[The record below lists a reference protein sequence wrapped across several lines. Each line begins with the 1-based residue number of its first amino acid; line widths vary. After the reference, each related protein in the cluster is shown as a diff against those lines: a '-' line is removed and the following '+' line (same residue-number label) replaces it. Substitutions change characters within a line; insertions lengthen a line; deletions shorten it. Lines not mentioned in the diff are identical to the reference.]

1 MKVATG
7 LAVGREA
14 NPALVHEAVAK
25 AMQSAKISCANSVL
39 LFLTSEF
46 ARDPEPALRAA
57 SKAASCTQMMGC
69 SAPGIFTEQDWI
81 VDAPAAAA
89 MVFGGDAGLQSASR
103 TNSRELLMALAAPN
117 AMNITWMAEPG
128 VRFGGVS
135 GDAIG
140 QGPFSV
146 WQNGKGTASGHCE
159 ASLKGIRGRVAAAH
173 GVRMLSVP
181 QVVTAVNGH
190 DLLQLDGQSAL
201 LSLQQACGKEESLAL
216 HRLMAAIADSAEAV
230 KKRNYRFAALVCG
243 NEADGSVTLAKYLT
257 PGQYLCWVVRE
268 PQAAQQDFKD
278 TLLKLEK
285 RLGIKPDFG
294 LLFSCLGR
302 GPYFYGGMDRDLELL
317 CKQFPQMPL
326 IGFYGNG
333 EIAPMNGVNELLQ
346 YSAVLGLFT
355 CEPEIQP

>member
-14 NPALVHEAVAK
+14 IPALVHEAVVR
-25 AMQSAKISCANSVL
+25 AMRSAQISCANSIL

-46 ARDPEPALRAA
+46 AHDPEPALRAA
-57 SKAASCTQMMGC
+57 SKAASCTQVMGC
-69 SAPGIFTEQDWI
+69 SSPGIFTEQDWV

-89 MVFGGDAGLQSASR
+89 MVFGGDAGLQPAAR
-103 TNSRELLMALAAPN
+103 AKPRQLLMALAAPN

-146 WQNGKGTASGHCE
+146 WQNSKGNASGHCE
-159 ASLKGIRGRVAAAH
+159 AGLKGIRGRVATAH

-181 QVVTAVNGH
+181 QTVTAVRGH

-201 LSLQQACGKEESLAL
+201 LSLQQACGSEESLPL

-230 KKRNYRFAALVCG
+230 KKRIYRYTALICG
-243 NEADGSVTLAKYLT
+243 DEAEGSVTLAKYLT

-268 PQAAQQDFKD
+268 PQAAQQDFKE
-278 TLLKLEK
+278 TVHKLEK
-285 RLGIKPDFG
+285 RLVTKPDFG

-302 GPYFYGGMDRDLELL
+302 GPYFYGGVDRDLEFLR
-317 CKQFPQMPL
+317 KQFPQMPL
-326 IGFYGNG
+326 IGVYGNG

-346 YSAVLGLFT
+346 YSAVLGLFAGDDET
-355 CEPEIQP
+355 V